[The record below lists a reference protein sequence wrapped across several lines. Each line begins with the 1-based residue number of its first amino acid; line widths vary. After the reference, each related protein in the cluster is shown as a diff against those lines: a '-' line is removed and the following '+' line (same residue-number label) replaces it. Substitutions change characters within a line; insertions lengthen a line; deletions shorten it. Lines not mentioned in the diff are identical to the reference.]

1 MPVAD
6 PELQATLSTRV
17 IKSPQGKI
25 HVALTACL
33 FLLCLLGV
41 TKPSS
46 AEYFA
51 MIPFNTAIG
60 KFRAWNLLTSAY
72 YDNSIVMGCINTAV
86 AFIVGRMLERKWKL
100 EFAKFLA
107 VINLATM
114 LTIFIIMVA
123 CYASTTDMK
132 FLLSPVCG
140 FSAANAAFGVALK
153 QLAPNQNCVASFDKI
168 KFKHL
173 PAIVIACA
181 VVCYGLGVTQF
192 KDLLLVVFGTYY
204 GWLYLRYFMPYPG
217 NAIRGDSS
225 EEFAFKTLWPGPLR
239 PIGAMF
245 GNITFGCCE
254 MCGFCK
260 VVDGPVAEELPRT
273 AIPSTSIPIPEVPDT
288 VSEAERKQSER
299 RRALAVKAINER
311 IEQLK
316 QARSSAQNKAK
327 AMETSPP
334 DAPAEGNGGGA
345 DNV

>member
-1 MPVAD
+1 
-6 PELQATLSTRV
+6 
-17 IKSPQGKI
+17 
-25 HVALTACL
+25 
-33 FLLCLLGV
+33 
-41 TKPSS
+41 
-46 AEYFA
+46 
-51 MIPFNTAIG
+51 
-60 KFRAWNLLTSAY
+60 
-72 YDNSIVMGCINTAV
+72 
-86 AFIVGRMLERKWKL
+86 
-100 EFAKFLA
+100 
-107 VINLATM
+107 
-114 LTIFIIMVA
+114 
-123 CYASTTDMK
+123 MK

-181 VVCYGLGVTQF
+181 VVCYGVGVTQF

-204 GWLYLRYFMPYPG
+204 GWLYLRYLMLYPG
-217 NAIRGDSS
+217 NTIRGDSN
-225 EEFAFKTLWPGPLR
+225 EDFAFKTLWPGPLR

-260 VVDGPVAEELPRT
+260 VVDGPVVEELPRT
-273 AIPSTSIPIPEVPDT
+273 AAPSTSIPIPEVPDT

-316 QARSSAQNKAK
+316 RAQKAK
-327 AMETSPP
+327 AAEASKPADATSAVESSATKSK
-334 DAPAEGNGGGA
+334 DAT
-345 DNV
+345 D